1 MKAIYPTIEAA
12 IQALQ
17 QRGFL
22 LVAELPKAIKIERRN
37 GRCVVTV

>member
-1 MKAIYPTIEAA
+1 MSTTYPTIEAD

-22 LVAELPKAIKIERRN
+22 LVAELKKPIKIERRN
-37 GRCVVTV
+37 GRCVVSA